1 MIRERIE
8 KLEHA
13 IRESATLSD
22 EAKTEV
28 LARLAEIKTE
38 AVSVPAPED
47 RALPV
52 PSSISAQGPITPIIN
67 ELSASIEGLE
77 SSHPRLTQLT
87 NQLAMTLANMGI

>member
-13 IRESATLSD
+13 LRESATLSD
-22 EAKTEV
+22 EAKADL
-28 LARLAEIKTE
+28 LARLAEIKAE
-38 AVSVPAPED
+38 AVNVPAPED

-52 PSSISAQGPITPIIN
+52 VSSIPDQGPITPIIN
-67 ELSASIEGLE
+67 ELSASIEGME
-77 SSHPRLTQLT
+77 TSHPRLTQLT

>member
-1 MIRERIE
+1 MIRERLE

-13 IRESATLSD
+13 IRESDTLSD
-22 EAKTEV
+22 QAKSEV
-28 LARLAEIKTE
+28 LARLAEIKAE
-38 AVSVPAPED
+38 AVNVPAPDD

-52 PSSISAQGPITPIIN
+52 PSSTSEQGPITPIIN

-77 SSHPRLTQLT
+77 TSHPRLTQLT